1 MISSARSFPDRKHLS
16 NAEGHWLR
24 VVLIGLV
31 GYLFLIAGYAQQ
43 SALRS
48 VTGTAKARVDVVTDV
63 LKISFDTE
71 GGTVVRTVFLKT
83 PAKGGFPQNAVLLDE
98 SPNRIYVAQTGLIGG
113 AFPNH
118 KTAMTVSGERV
129 LNDGANELVVK
140 FESPDFS
147 GIKLVKTY
155 TFKRGSY
162 AVRVKHDVLNI
173 GTVPV
178 SPMLYLQLVRDGN
191 REAPDQRSSYDTFT
205 GPAIFTDTKKYQ
217 RVEFSDIERGKADIE
232 KISPYGYVAMVQH
245 YFATAWLLPD
255 GVIRENFVRKVDANL
270 YAVGMITSL
279 KDIAPGTI
287 KSVEARLFI
296 GPREESLT
304 RPLRLDALQDDG
316 WVLNVLQKLKR

>member
-1 MISSARSFPDRKHLS
+1 M
-16 NAEGHWLR
+16 
-24 VVLIGLV
+24 
-31 GYLFLIAGYAQQ
+31 
-43 SALRS
+43 
-48 VTGTAKARVDVVTDV
+48 
-63 LKISFDTE
+63 
-71 GGTVVRTVFLKT
+71 
-83 PAKGGFPQNAVLLDE
+83 LLDE

-205 GPAIFTDTKKYQ
+205 GPAC
-217 RVEFSDIERGKADIE
+217 RRR
-232 KISPYGYVAMVQH
+232 
-245 YFATAWLLPD
+245 L
-255 GVIRENFVRKVDANL
+255 NFDH
-270 YAVGMITSL
+270 
-279 KDIAPGTI
+279 PC
-287 KSVEARLFI
+287 RLNIDQGLVPTF
-296 GPREESLT
+296 
-304 RPLRLDALQDDG
+304 
-316 WVLNVLQKLKR
+316 